1 MTKEELS
8 RYYYLQKEI
17 KQIEDK
23 IKEIDSTYMRASLI
37 NCEKFE
43 RTLSNPQEKRMILIE
58 KYEKRLE
65 EAKNSAL
72 VELIKI
78 EDYIKKIENPEI
90 RMIFRY
96 RYIDFKEW
104 DSIENLLHICKRQL
118 YRIHNKQLKMSLNVT

>member
-58 KYEKRLE
+58 KYEKRLDI
-65 EAKNSAL
+65 AKNDTL
-72 VELIKI
+72 EEMIKI
-78 EDYIKKIENPEI
+78 EEYIHNIKNPET
-90 RMIFRY
+90 RLIFRY
-96 RYIDFKEW
+96 RYIEFKKWNEISKLMHLSRSVVF
-104 DSIENLLHICKRQL
+104 DRHQEQL
-118 YRIHNKQLKMSLNVT
+118 RIS